1 MTHVF
6 ELLDCRELAI
16 VERTAAFSQRWR
28 LTPFARVVSRLGN
41 GWLYPIA
48 ALFLTGSIRCLGA
61 AAASIATAFAIYP
74 LLKRSL
80 ARTRPCDSSD
90 ALFDPMRP
98 LDRYSFPSGHAMT
111 AAAFGVP
118 ILFAAPAS
126 VSPIV
131 IGGCVLVSWSRVAL
145 GHHYLTDI
153 FAGTLVGA
161 AIAAIVATIV
171 L

>member
-1 MTHVF
+1 MSVF
-6 ELLDCRELAI
+6 QMLDGRELAL

-28 LTPFARVVSRLGN
+28 LTPLARAATRLGN

-48 ALFLTGSIRCLGA
+48 ALFLTGSLLRCLAA
-61 AAASIATAFAIYP
+61 AAASLATAFAIYP
-74 LLKRSL
+74 LLKRSV
-80 ARTRPCDSSD
+80 ARARPCVRAAD
-90 ALFDPMRP
+90 APRP

-118 ILFAAPAS
+118 ILVAAPAS

-131 IGGCVLVSWSRVAL
+131 IGGYVLVSWSLVAL
-145 GHHYLTDI
+145 GHHYVSDI
-153 FAGTLVGA
+153 IAGTIVGA
-161 AIAAIVATIV
+161 AIAALFATIV